1 MFIDTHSHLNT
12 SKQGFYFF
20 NGLFLDTLVA
30 NYPQDCKAIICLNP
44 KISEFSC
51 PNDCTKKCYYYG
63 TNSNVEKCTKGCI
76 YENIHTVST
85 FDCNNGELNLKCTKC
100 GYIVYVGK
108 DPLRKYNIELLEQV
122 SKYPNLYP
130 MIYLN
135 ISNETICDE
144 IHFYESNY
152 PIVGYKLHPQTN
164 YRSVDELTNV
174 PTTLPILI
182 HTGLSTYD
190 HPKNI
195 ISFAKRH
202 NGPII
207 LAHAARLDVECLK
220 EVNKLPN
227 LYLDVC
233 PSNLLFKTKDFAL
246 AAPLREKV
254 NCPQDIYSLVL
265 KYVSVDK
272 ILFGSD
278 YAWGIP
284 SEELSVVESL
294 PITQADK
301 EKILYKNALK
311 LYNIN

>member
-12 SKQGFYFF
+12 SKQGFYFY
-20 NGLFLDTLVA
+20 NGLSLDTLIA
-30 NYPQDCKAIICLNP
+30 SYPQECKTIICLNP

-51 PNDCTKKCYYYG
+51 PNDCTKNCHYYG
-63 TNSNVEKCTKGCI
+63 TNSNVEKCTKGCK

-85 FDCNNGELNLKCTKC
+85 FDGNNGEIILKCTKC
-100 GYIVYVGK
+100 GHIVYVGK
-108 DPLRKYNIELLEQV
+108 DPLRRYNIELLQQV

-144 IHFYESNY
+144 IQFYESNY

-164 YRSVDELTNV
+164 YRSVDELINV

-190 HPKNI
+190 HPKNAI
-195 ISFAKRH
+195 NFAKRH
-202 NGPII
+202 KGPII

-220 EVNKLPN
+220 AVNELQN

-233 PSNLLFKTKDFAL
+233 PSNLLFNSKDFAL

-254 NCPQDIYSLVL
+254 NCPQDIYNLVL

-284 SEELSVVESL
+284 NEELSVVESL
-294 PITQADK
+294 PISLVDK
-301 EKILYKNALK
+301 EKILYKNALR
-311 LYNIN
+311 LYNLN

>member
-20 NGLFLDTLVA
+20 NGLSIDTLVA

-51 PNDCTKKCYYYG
+51 PNDCTKKCRYYG

-85 FDCNNGELNLKCTKC
+85 FDEKNGEISLKCTKC
-100 GYIVYVGK
+100 GHIVYKGK
-108 DPLRKYNIELLEQV
+108 DPLRRYNIELLEQV
-122 SKYPNLYP
+122 AKYPNLYP

-144 IHFYESNY
+144 IQFYESNY

-164 YRSVDELTNV
+164 YRSVDELIDF

-190 HPKNI
+190 HPKNVI
-195 ISFAKRH
+195 NFAKRH
-202 NGPII
+202 KGPII

-220 EVNKLPN
+220 AVNELPN

-233 PSNLLFKTKDFAL
+233 PSNLLFKSKDFAL

-254 NCPQDIYSLVL
+254 SSPQDIYSLVL

-284 SEELSVVESL
+284 NEELSVVESL
-294 PITQADK
+294 PITEADK
-301 EKILYKNALK
+301 EKILYKNALQ